1 MSIGRKKM
9 SVIDDSLVSVGNDSI
24 KDLYE
29 FIADQ
34 EKKTR
39 GTNRFSDQII
49 YSRVLFDLSMAI
61 ISYAGNKVKKEK

>member
-1 MSIGRKKM
+1 MG
-9 SVIDDSLVSVGNDSI
+9 VIDDSLVLVGNDSI

-49 YSRVLFDLSMAI
+49 YSRVLTDLSMAI
-61 ISYAGNKVKKEK
+61 VSYTGNKAKKEK

>member
-1 MSIGRKKM
+1 MG
-9 SVIDDSLVSVGNDSI
+9 VIDDSLVLVGNDSI

-61 ISYAGNKVKKEK
+61 ISYTGSKAKKEK

>member
-1 MSIGRKKM
+1 MG
-9 SVIDDSLVSVGNDSI
+9 VIDDSLVLVGNDSI

-49 YSRVLFDLSMAI
+49 YSRVLTDLSMAI
-61 ISYAGNKVKKEK
+61 VSYTGSKAKKEK